1 MCRERTVR
9 KAAPRRSPPV
19 LPSGA
24 GPYTRGHSLE
34 NSLLF
39 KSQTLLKNEAKRDTW
54 ARSPLPSWPAVKWMG
69 VLLRRRTGRVTRL
82 KCTECSR
89 RWSDQPRKKEEDG
102 QSPPEVGLL
111 GAFLKRVH
119 VGTVWTSIMG
129 DASWSAFSMS
139 RKFLALTHTNFSRV
153 AQGSS
158 LCSCLTKQSL
168 LFPCLTSSAHST
180 RTPNTISLLFSSH
193 GDDHCHD
200 PQRDALFGQLAEAHL
215 STASL
220 LVRTAG
226 GEAGER

>member
-1 MCRERTVR
+1 M
-9 KAAPRRSPPV
+9 
-19 LPSGA
+19 SGA
-24 GPYTRGHSLE
+24 DCQKGSSTTEPACALPGRWSIHQRTLPGKQFALQEPDTLE
-34 NSLLF
+34 
-39 KSQTLLKNEAKRDTW
+39 KRSQERHVGTKPFAKLACGKVD
-54 ARSPLPSWPAVKWMG
+54 G
-69 VLLRRRTGRVTRL
+69 VPLRRRTGRVTRQ

-89 RWSDQPRKKEEDG
+89 RWSDQPRKKEEDR
-102 QSPPEVGLL
+102 QSPPEVRLL

-119 VGTVWTSIMG
+119 VGTVWTGIMG

-158 LCSCLTKQSL
+158 LCSCFTKQSL

-180 RTPNTISLLFSSH
+180 RTPNTISLLFPSH